1 MRRLLFIIWI
11 CFWTLNSIAQEFG
24 VHWLS
29 HPISNDSSE
38 VLFRHV
44 YLSRKRPSQA
54 ALAFTSCGKL
64 KVYVNERNITTD
76 NYLCGATP
84 SDSSHIRMYTYD
96 ITRFLR
102 PDSNVVAV
110 WYAPEA
116 GMPVSKQLSLEYFG
130 TTADGKPFHHQANG
144 EWLCKELQGCR
155 THSNR
160 YTKDGNMG
168 CEQYDGRA
176 YDGEWKSTKQEDSS
190 AWQTPLG
197 SYAQERTLVTYS
209 TSTFPVKLF
218 SPKNILL
225 PTEVTSD
232 ETGIHYDF
240 GRYFQG
246 CVRITLRE
254 AKRGEVIHFQGLT
267 YTCNGELDEQAFL
280 HFTTHY
286 LRSITVKGDK
296 NFKESQITHVEALE
310 Y

>member
-24 VHWLS
+24 VHWVS
-29 HPISNDSSE
+29 HPTPNDSSE

-44 YLSRKRPSQA
+44 YLSKKRPSQA
-54 ALAFTSCGKL
+54 TLAFTSCGKL
-64 KVYVNERNITTD
+64 KVFVNERNITKD
-76 NYLCGATP
+76 AYFCGSTP
-84 SDSSHIRMYTYD
+84 SDSSHIRMFTYD

-130 TTADGKPFHHQANG
+130 TTADGKSFHQQANH
-144 EWLCKELQGCR
+144 EWLCKELQGGLAQ
-155 THSNR
+155 SNK
-160 YTKDGNMG
+160 YAGNG
-168 CEQYDGRA
+168 NIGSEQYDGRA
-176 YDGEWKSTKQEDSS
+176 YDGEWKSTEREDSS
-190 AWQTPLG
+190 VWQTPLG
-197 SYAQERTLVTYS
+197 AYAQERTLATYS
-209 TSTFPVKLF
+209 KPTFPAKVF
-218 SPKNILL
+218 SPKHILL
-225 PTEVTSD
+225 PTGVTSD

-246 CVRITLRE
+246 YVRITLRE

-286 LRSITVKGDK
+286 LRSIAVKGDQ